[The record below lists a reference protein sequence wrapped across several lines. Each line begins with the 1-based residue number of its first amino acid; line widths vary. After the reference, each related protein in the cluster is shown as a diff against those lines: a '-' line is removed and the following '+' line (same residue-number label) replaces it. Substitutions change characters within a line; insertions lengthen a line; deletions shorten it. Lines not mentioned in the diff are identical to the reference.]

1 MQTKS
6 NDKGFKAL
14 LATQFLGAFND
25 NAFKFVIA
33 ALVVDMMDTTGNG
46 TLYLALSGAVFIL
59 PFLLFSTFAGYLA
72 DKLSKQKIIVFTK
85 VLEFFVMAIGF
96 YALVQN
102 NILAMLIVLFFM
114 GLQSA
119 LFGPSKYGILPEIL
133 SNKELP
139 NGNGIIQMWTYV
151 AVLLGQTSYGA
162 LMDYTNPFYY
172 KAAYVFMS
180 VSLLGILTS
189 LFITKVKPSGGNRP
203 FRLNIVGDII
213 SNIKWIKKDK
223 AIFLS
228 MIGLA
233 YFGFLGGVFQPN
245 ILLYARKVMGIEH
258 IQTGF
263 LISAL
268 TVGLGLGCF
277 LAGRLSDQK
286 VELGLVPLGAMG
298 LSIFSVLLGF
308 TSHSYLLALGVM
320 FLLGFSCGFYIVPL
334 NTLIQQ
340 KSPPDRRGQVLATS
354 NVLTFLAILFGSIFL
369 YVLRDFVHLNAAQI
383 FVVTGVLTIA
393 ATLYTFSILPYAF
406 VRFVMWM
413 LTHTVYRIKVLNR
426 NNVPEKGGALL
437 VSNHVSYIDALMLIV
452 TIARPIRFMVFKE
465 IYDIKWLNPLF
476 RLGNAIPISGKENP
490 KDVIKS
496 LHTARDAIRNGEL
509 VCIYAEG
516 ELSRT
521 GNMLKFNRGLEKIM
535 KGLDNPIIPVHLD
548 RMWGSIFSYDRGKYF
563 FKKPRVIPY
572 PITVSYGKPIPAQ
585 SSTFTVRNRV
595 MELGADA
602 FPHRLSDR
610 FTLSEAF
617 WKEARKHPKSFCVAD
632 SGGKSL
638 NYSATLTASVA
649 LSTKLQSLVGES
661 KNVGVLIPP
670 CVGGVLV
677 NVALS
682 ILHKIPVNLNY
693 TTSPE
698 AFVSI
703 VNQCEMKCII
713 TSKKF
718 LEKIKM
724 EVPGKVIFIEDL
736 VPSMTKKDKVIAF
749 IKSLLA
755 PRWLSYRLIFGSRK
769 MRCMSDLATIM
780 FTSGSTGEPKGV
792 MLTHSNITSN
802 LDGLYQTFHV
812 ANNDVIM
819 GVLPF
824 FHSFGFTATLWFP
837 LISGMG
843 AVYHV
848 NPLDSKVIGKLVQKH
863 KATILMSTPTFL
875 NSYIRRC
882 TEEQFQSLK
891 TVVVGAEK
899 LKEQVACAFK
909 EKFGIDAMEGYG
921 CTELSPIVSMN
932 LPDYQEDGVLQKKY
946 KPGKIGL
953 PLPGIAIKILDQN
966 TMEPVEVNASGLLYI
981 KGPNVMKG
989 YLNREE
995 LTQAVITDGWY
1006 KTGDVAN
1013 MDEDGFLTITDRVSR
1028 FSKIAGEMV
1037 PHIKIEEK
1045 IHELLN
1051 SSDQVCIV
1059 TSIPDDKKGEK
1070 LVVLHL
1076 DSIDVKSLVE
1086 QLKTSDLPNLWI
1098 PDAKMFHAIEEIP
1111 ILGTGKLN
1119 LGKVKVIAKE
1129 IFD

>member
-1 MQTKS
+1 MQIKS
-6 NDKGFKAL
+6 KGLGFKAL

-33 ALVVDMMDTTGNG
+33 ALVVDMMDASGGG

-72 DKLSKQKIIVFTK
+72 DKFSKQKVIVFTK

-96 YALVQN
+96 YALLRN
-102 NILAMLIVLFFM
+102 NIWALLIVLFFM
-114 GLQSA
+114 GFQSA
-119 LFGPSKYGILPEIL
+119 LFGPSKYGILPEML
-133 SNKELP
+133 SNKELS
-139 NGNGIIQMWTYV
+139 NGNGVIQMWTYT
-151 AVLLGQTSYGA
+151 AVLLGQTSYGF
-162 LMDYTNPFYY
+162 LMYYTKPYYY
-172 KAAYVFMS
+172 KTAYVFMF
-180 VSLLGILTS
+180 VSLIGIITS
-189 LFITKVKPSGGNRP
+189 LFVTKVKPSGRGGP
-203 FRLNIVGDII
+203 FQFNIVGDVI

-233 YFGFLGGVFQPN
+233 YFGFLGGLFQPN
-245 ILLYARKVMGIEH
+245 ILLYARKVMGVEPL
-258 IQTGF
+258 QTGF
-263 LISAL
+263 LVSAMTL
-268 TVGLGLGCF
+268 GLGLGCF

-298 LSIFSVLLGF
+298 LSIFSISLGLV
-308 TSHSYLLALGVM
+308 SHSYELAIGVM
-320 FLLGFSCGFYIVPL
+320 FLLGFSCGFYVVPL

-340 KSPPDRRGQVLATS
+340 KSPSDRRGQVLATN
-354 NVLTFLAILFGSIFL
+354 NVLTFLSILSGSIFL

-383 FVVTGVLTIA
+383 FIVTGIVTIA
-393 ATLYTFSILPYAF
+393 ATLYTFSILPYAL

-413 LTHTVYRIKVLNR
+413 LTHTLYRIKVLNR

-437 VSNHVSYIDALMLIV
+437 VSNHVSYVDALMLIV
-452 TIARPIRFMVFKE
+452 TVSRPIRFMVFKE
-465 IYDIKWLNPLF
+465 IYAIKWLNPLF
-476 RLGNAIPISGKENP
+476 RLGGAIPISGKENP
-490 KDVIKS
+490 KDVMKS
-496 LHTARDAIRNGEL
+496 LQAARKAVCNGEL

-516 ELSRT
+516 ELTRT

-535 KGLDNPIIPVHLD
+535 KGLDHPIIPVHLD
-548 RMWGSIFSYDRGKYF
+548 RIWGSIFSYDRGKYV
-563 FKKPRVIPY
+563 FKKPRAIPY
-572 PITVSYGKPIPAQ
+572 PITVSYGKPISAR

-595 MELGADA
+595 MELGAEA
-602 FPHRLSDR
+602 FPHRLSDQL
-610 FTLSEAF
+610 TLSEAF
-617 WKEARKHPKSFCVAD
+617 WKEARKHPGAFCVAD
-632 SGGKSL
+632 SGGKAM

-649 LSTKLQSLVGES
+649 LSPKLKALVGAS

-670 CVGGVLV
+670 SVGGVLV

-682 ILHKIPVNLNY
+682 ILHKVPVNLNY
-693 TTSPE
+693 TTSSE
-698 AFVSI
+698 ALASI
-703 VNQCEMKCII
+703 VNQCEMKWII

-718 LEKIKM
+718 LEKTKI
-724 EVPGKVIFIEDL
+724 EVPGKVIYIEDC
-736 VPSMTKKDKVIAF
+736 VQSMNTKDQVMAF

-755 PRWLSYRLIFGSRK
+755 PRWFSYRLIFGSK
-769 MRCMSDLATIM
+769 KDHAMSNLATIM

-802 LDGLYQTFHV
+802 LYGLYQTFHV
-812 ANNDVIM
+812 DEKDVLM

-837 LISGMG
+837 LMSGMG
-843 AVYHV
+843 AVYHA
-848 NPLDSKVIGKLVQKH
+848 NPLDSKVIGTLVQKH

-875 NSYIRRC
+875 NAYIRRC
-882 TEEQFQSLK
+882 TKEQFQSLK
-891 TVVVGAEK
+891 KVVVGAEK
-899 LKEQVACAFK
+899 LKEQVAGTFK

-932 LPDYQEDGVLQKKY
+932 LPDYQHDGVLQKKY
-946 KPGKIGL
+946 KFGKIGE

-966 TMEPVEVNASGLLYI
+966 TLEPVEVNESGLLYV

-989 YLNREE
+989 YLNRED
-995 LTQAVITDGWY
+995 LTEAVISDGWY

-1013 MDEDGFLTITDRVSR
+1013 LDEDGFLTITDRVSR

-1037 PHIKIEEK
+1037 PHIKVEEK
-1045 IHELLN
+1045 IHEFLN
-1051 SSDQVCIV
+1051 SSEQLCVV
-1059 TSIPDDKKGEK
+1059 TSIADDKKGEK

-1076 DSIDVKSLVE
+1076 DSVDVKSLVS

-1119 LGKVKVIAKE
+1119 LGKVKLIAKE
-1129 IFD
+1129 VFG